1 MPKIQKSDLVVVFN
15 AEEPEQRH
23 MLAVVDT
30 ANDSLLIV
38 KVVLRD
44 ANDLDERNFNIYNSL
59 IQDSKW

>member
-1 MPKIQKSDLVVVFN
+1 MVVFN
-15 AEEPEQRH
+15 ADSPEQRH

-30 ANDSLLIV
+30 SNDGLLIV

-59 IQDSKW
+59 IQDSQW

>member
-1 MPKIQKSDLVVVFN
+1 MPKVQQSDLVVVFN
-15 AEEPEQRH
+15 ANEPEQRH

-30 ANDSLLIV
+30 SNDGLLIV

-59 IQDSKW
+59 IQDSQW

>member
-1 MPKIQKSDLVVVFN
+1 MPKVQKSDLVVVFN
-15 AEEPEQRH
+15 SDEPEQRH

-44 ANDLDERNFNIYNSL
+44 ADELDERNFNIYNSL
-59 IQDSKW
+59 I